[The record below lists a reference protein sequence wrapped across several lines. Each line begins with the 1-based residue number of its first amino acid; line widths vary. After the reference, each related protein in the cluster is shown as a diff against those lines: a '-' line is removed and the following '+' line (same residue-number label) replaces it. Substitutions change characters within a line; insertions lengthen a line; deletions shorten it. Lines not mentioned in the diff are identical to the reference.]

1 MRLIQRRALIVA
13 VAVALVSSL
22 VVLPSVAS
30 AAKSKSTPIQKL
42 SKRVTALSNKLNT
55 VSKNLK
61 DVTGTVN
68 GGIPII
74 TQLVSGVQA
83 LKTGLTTVGD
93 GLTALKTAV
102 QDPTT
107 GLVGLNNARPKFAIV
122 KTDGTILGQT
132 PNVPTTNAK
141 VAATTGQYVVDFG
154 SDVSKRALVVTMAP
168 AAAAPI
174 GQAVDCANAPGACAG
189 GDNSANHVFV
199 TTEAHPAGPPAAADA
214 NFTILAISG

>member
-22 VVLPSVAS
+22 VVIPSVAS

-42 SKRVTALSNKLNT
+42 SKRVTALSNQLNM
-55 VSKNLK
+55 VAKNLK

-68 GGIPII
+68 QGIPII
-74 TQLVSGVQA
+74 TQLVNGVQT
-83 LKTGLTTVGD
+83 LKTGLQTVGD

-107 GLVGLNNARPKFAIV
+107 GLLGLNTARPKFAIV
-122 KTDGTILGQT
+122 KSDGTILGQT

-141 VAATTGQYVVDFG
+141 VATGTYVVDFA

-168 AAAAPI
+168 AATAPI
-174 GQAVDCANAPGACAG
+174 GQAVDCANAPGACPS
-189 GDNSANHVFV
+189 GDNSANHVLV
-199 TTEAHPAGPPAAADA
+199 TTEPHGAGGPAPGDA
-214 NFTILAISG
+214 NFTLLAISG